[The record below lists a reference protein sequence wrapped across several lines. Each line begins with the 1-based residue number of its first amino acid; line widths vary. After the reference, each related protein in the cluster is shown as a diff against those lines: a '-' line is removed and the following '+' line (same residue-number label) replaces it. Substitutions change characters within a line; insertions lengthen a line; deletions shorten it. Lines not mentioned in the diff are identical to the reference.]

1 MRGRALVAE
10 RDVEAVL
17 DRMLEAACNVTDARY
32 AAVGVLDESRTQLQR
47 FLTRGIDPDTYRAIG
62 DLPHGR
68 GVLGVLIEDPRP
80 LRLADVNGHPY
91 SYGFP
96 ANHPPMKTFLGV
108 PLMIRGAPGE
118 SVPDRQARRSRV
130 QRAGR
135 GGGDRPCTVGGS
147 QRSTTRVCT
156 RPASAGDSS

>member
-1 MRGRALVAE
+1 MSSLPEADQVRRLLDAGRALVAE

-17 DRMLEAACNVTDARY
+17 DRILEAACKVTDARY
-32 AAVGVLDESRTQLQR
+32 AAVGVLDESRTQLQQ

-80 LRLADVNGHPY
+80 LRLADVTRNPY

-96 ANHPPMKTFLGV
+96 ANHPPMKTFW
-108 PLMIRGAPGE
+108 A
-118 SVPDRQARRSRV
+118 SR
-130 QRAGR
+130 
-135 GGGDRPCTVGGS
+135 
-147 QRSTTRVCT
+147 
-156 RPASAGDSS
+156 